1 MVEMPNKIAGD
12 LGLMD
17 LGRPVRY
24 TDSEG
29 ESVEGTI
36 GYISFD
42 IGEDA
47 GSSIRISIDTELYW
61 PDDIVDIKVG
71 PFTPIEFVDPQFDE
85 AEEDYVD
92 EHHPSNPSALGWV

>member
-1 MVEMPNKIAGD
+1 MVEMPSKIAGD

-61 PDDIVDIKVG
+61 PDDIVDIKVS
-71 PFTPIEFVDPQFDE
+71 PFTRIEFIDPQSGK
-85 AEEDYVD
+85 AEED
-92 EHHPSNPSALGWV
+92 EHHPSNPSDLGWT